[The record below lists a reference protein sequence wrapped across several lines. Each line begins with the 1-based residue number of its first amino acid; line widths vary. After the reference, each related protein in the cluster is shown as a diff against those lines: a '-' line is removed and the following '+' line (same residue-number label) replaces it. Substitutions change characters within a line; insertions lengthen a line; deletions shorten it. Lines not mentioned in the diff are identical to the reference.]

1 MYILPLYFL
10 ISFCIGIFFVYIS
23 TPKPKIIIKY
33 PTPQNAGKI
42 IYKDNSGLCYKYLAK
57 EVKCPKNTKEIK
69 MFDIQH

>member
-1 MYILPLYFL
+1 MYIIPLYFL
-10 ISFCIGIFFVYIS
+10 VSFCIGIFVVYLS

-42 IYKDNSGLCYKYLAK
+42 IYKDNSGVCYKYLVK
-57 EVKCPKNTKEIK
+57 EVKCPRNTKEIK

>member
-10 ISFCIGIFFVYIS
+10 ISFCIGIFLVYIS

-57 EVKCPKNTKEIK
+57 EVKCPRNTKEIK